1 MEKEDILTNLK
12 EKGYTPTMI
21 AEALKVT
28 PQSVYSVISSGN
40 GSERIAKAIATA
52 LGQPFRTIFPF
63 YEKKEKE
70 KEKKE
75 VNKRQLTEQLQKI
88 A

>member
-1 MEKEDILTNLK
+1 MEKENILTKLK
-12 EKGYTPTMI
+12 EKGYTPAMI

-40 GSERIAKAIATA
+40 GSERIAKAIAAA
-52 LGQPFRTIFPF
+52 LGQPLKTIFPF
-63 YEKKEKE
+63 YEKKEKAKIKRE
-70 KEKKE
+70 I
-75 VNKRQLTEQLQKI
+75 NKQQLTEQLQRI